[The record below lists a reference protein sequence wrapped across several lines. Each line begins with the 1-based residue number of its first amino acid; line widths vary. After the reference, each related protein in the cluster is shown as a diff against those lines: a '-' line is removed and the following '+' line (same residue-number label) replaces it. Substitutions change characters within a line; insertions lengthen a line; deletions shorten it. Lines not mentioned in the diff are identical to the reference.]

1 MSIRGPVF
9 PPGMGAWG
17 GTARSASP
25 PARCG
30 SRKWNRRS
38 SGRCGRW
45 RASLAYDGE
54 RADAQVV
61 DQLEAILRGVAE
73 ELAGWRA
80 RALKAETDIKELRGG
95 AGGAGGGGG
104 GAARLDPEVRNRLA
118 ELEQENKTLRQ
129 RVEAAKLRVHDLLG
143 RLTFL
148 EEQAREAGNG
158 GGGGGGGGRAA
169 GGSAGAATGG
179 GAQ

>member
-1 MSIRGPVF
+1 M
-9 PPGMGAWG
+9 
-17 GTARSASP
+17 
-25 PARCG
+25 
-30 SRKWNRRS
+30 
-38 SGRCGRW
+38 
-45 RASLAYDGE
+45 AYDGE

-80 RALKAETDIKELRGG
+80 RALKAETDIKELRGS
-95 AGGAGGGGG
+95 AGGAGG

>member
-1 MSIRGPVF
+1 MSIRGPGF
-9 PPGMGAWG
+9 LPGIAAWR
-17 GTARSASP
+17 GTARSATP

-95 AGGAGGGGG
+95 AGGAGGAAG
-104 GAARLDPEVRNRLA
+104 GAARLHP
-118 ELEQENKTLRQ
+118 
-129 RVEAAKLRVHDLLG
+129 G
-143 RLTFL
+143 
-148 EEQAREAGNG
+148 ARRRG
-158 GGGGGGGGRAA
+158 
-169 GGSAGAATGG
+169 AGAGPEHERPRRRVGPAHCD
-179 GAQ
+179 ARAR

>member
-9 PPGMGAWG
+9 PPGIAAWR
-17 GTARSASP
+17 GTARSATP

-80 RALKAETDIKELRGG
+80 RALKAETEIKELRGG
-95 AGGAGGGGG
+95 AGGGPT
-104 GAARLDPEVRNRLA
+104 RLDPDGRNRLA
-118 ELEQENKTLRQ
+118 
-129 RVEAAKLRVHDLLG
+129 
-143 RLTFL
+143 
-148 EEQAREAGNG
+148 AREAGDKTL
-158 GGGGGGGGRAA
+158 RAR
-169 GGSAGAATGG
+169 GEGAELG
-179 GAQ
+179 GAG

>member
-9 PPGMGAWG
+9 PPGIAAWR
-17 GTARSASP
+17 GTARSATP

-95 AGGAGGGGG
+95 AGGAGGAGGG
-104 GAARLDPEVRNRLA
+104 GARPGPRGGHPPAGARAGD
-118 ELEQENKTLRQ
+118 K
-129 RVEAAKLRVHDLLG
+129 KLRP
-143 RLTFL
+143 R
-148 EEQAREAGNG
+148 
-158 GGGGGGGGRAA
+158 
-169 GGSAGAATGG
+169 
-179 GAQ
+179 